1 MRINNNKNDI
11 LNNSYMLDDWAKG
24 IMGFTLFLLLKKIA
38 KNYETSLKKAITFVK
53 GIKTISEQTM
63 RHSMASGGKN

>member
-24 IMGFTLFLLLKKIA
+24 IMGFTLFYYFKKLP
-38 KNYETSLKKAITFVK
+38 K
-53 GIKTISEQTM
+53 TM
-63 RHSMASGGKN
+63 RLP